1 MSPIILDG
9 KTLATQLNERL
20 KTQIHTDSQ
29 KYGRSPM
36 LATILIGKD
45 PASEVYISMKGKTCT
60 AVGIQSAHKTFPDDV
75 SILEL
80 REYIH
85 TLNTNPN
92 CDGIL
97 VQMPLPPKLRP
108 YEPEIMQLIDPEK
121 DVDGFHPQSIGLCTF
136 GDESTA
142 PCTPKGMIRLLEEYH
157 IPIDHQEVVIV
168 NRTNVI
174 GKPLTMMF
182 LNRHATVTV
191 CHTHTRDL
199 PFHLNRADILV
210 VGVGKQNFITSDLI
224 KDQVTIIDAGINRD
238 VAGKLVGDVAFT
250 EVLPKCKAITPV
262 PGGVGPMTITM
273 LMENTYLSF
282 IKHVRKK

>member
-1 MSPIILDG
+1 MPNIILDG
-9 KTLATQLNERL
+9 KTLAQQLNERL
-20 KTQIHTDSQ
+20 KTQISTANQ
-29 KYGRSPM
+29 QYGRTPI
-36 LATILIGKD
+36 LATILVGDD
-45 PASEVYISMKGKTCT
+45 PASQVYISMKGKTC
-60 AVGIQSAHKTFPDDV
+60 ASVGIQSIHKTFPHDV
-75 SILEL
+75 SMPVL

-85 TLNTNPN
+85 TLNTNSN

-97 VQMPLPPKLRP
+97 IQMPLPPELRP
-108 YEPEIMQLIDPEK
+108 FEPEIMQLIDPEK
-121 DVDGFHPQSIGLCTF
+121 DVDGLHPQSIGLCTF

-174 GKPLTMMF
+174 GKPLAMMF

-199 PFHLNRADILV
+199 SFHLKRADIIV
-210 VGVGKQNFITSDLI
+210 VGVGKQNFITPDRI

-238 VAGKLVGDVAFT
+238 AEGKLVGDVAFT
-250 EVLPKCKAITPV
+250 KVLPKCAAITPV
-262 PGGVGPMTITM
+262 PGGVGPMTIAM

-282 IKHVRKK
+282 VRHARKK